1 MGKSYSNRGFWLV
14 DQNPHNLPEPPQWWQ
29 RLVLDHDKMLRIM
42 PSAVQRCYRLCRVAR
57 RDAQLGLNLIG
68 QLHQH
73 PDTQAMVKFGVVPE
87 LTLAEH
93 AVRDTRITALL
104 RSRDTW
110 HLYGGDP
117 DKRLAAIRREEAE
130 QQAVRDREHE
140 AQWDEVL
147 SDSFRHVKEGYRTQI
162 EPNSKA
168 RAAGL
173 LKPLPLLPD
182 RLPRSLTAPPVA
194 F

>member
-1 MGKSYSNRGFWLV
+1 MGKSYSNAGFWLV
-14 DQNPHNLPEPPQWWQ
+14 DQNPFNLPEPPPWWQ

-57 RDAQLGLNLIG
+57 RESQLGLQLVG

-87 LTLAEH
+87 LTLTEH
-93 AVRDTRITALL
+93 AVRDNRIVGLL

-110 HLYGGDP
+110 RLFGGDP
-117 DKRLAAIRREEAE
+117 EKRLKAIRREEADMQAAV
-130 QQAVRDREHE
+130 QQEHD

-147 SDSFRHVKEGYRTQI
+147 SDSFRHVKEGYRLQI

-173 LKPLPLLPD
+173 LKPLPRLPD
-182 RLPRSLTAPPVA
+182 RLPPALTAPPVA